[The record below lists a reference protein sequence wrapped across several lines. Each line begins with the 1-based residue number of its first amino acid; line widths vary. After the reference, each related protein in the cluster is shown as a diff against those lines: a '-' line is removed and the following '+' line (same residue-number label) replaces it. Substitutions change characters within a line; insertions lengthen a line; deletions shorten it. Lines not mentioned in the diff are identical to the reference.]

1 MPSPLLLPIQ
11 RWLARL
17 RHPQL
22 FLLVGLLFLVDLLV
36 PDMVPF
42 LDELLLL
49 AATVLLGRW
58 KQRRQVP
65 QAD

>member
-58 KQRRQVP
+58 KHRRQVP